1 MYEKPSVLVVGPDDA
16 ETGTVSRRLLQEQ
29 YTVITAYSW
38 TNGLRQL
45 YSERPNVLLLIAD
58 TRGNRAALRLAR
70 DTLASDYPLDTRGVL
85 LALGA
90 CSDDN
95 AATPAEKPLATQPA
109 NQPLATAIGGR

>member
-45 YSERPNVLLLIAD
+45 YSERPNVLLLLLDVRWSEIELVRSLADVPVIVVADRASRATWCGLWSIA
-58 TRGNRAALRLAR
+58 G
-70 DTLASDYPLDTRGVL
+70 
-85 LALGA
+85 
-90 CSDDN
+90 
-95 AATPAEKPLATQPA
+95 
-109 NQPLATAIGGR
+109 